1 LPFVGEEKLKKV
13 KKSWMRPR
21 IVDFLNSTCNTSI
34 FHYVIPI
41 GTIVYVLAMIVVMW
55 VFVKRCEKSKLST
68 YHALGA
74 SIYAMLCGIIGA
86 RLFYILQH
94 LDRILDN
101 PIQILSL
108 GGGTASWGAYFGGSI
123 GFIFYLYLKKL
134 DILTYFDVLFSAVG
148 LGPFIGRWACFLNGC
163 CFGTVTKLP
172 WGVRFPKFSS
182 AYNSHLKL
190 NLINESSLLS
200 LPVHPVQ
207 IYSSLFTF
215 ALFILASI
223 FWHKFKG
230 YKGLTVIFYLFLYSI
245 IRFFIEFLRG
255 DVPRYTSLAFTFSQI
270 ICLVIIIVSLIVTG
284 FKYHEITLRARSRI

>member
-1 LPFVGEEKLKKV
+1 
-13 KKSWMRPR
+13 MRPR
-21 IVDFLNSTCNTSI
+21 IVDFLNSTFNTSI

-55 VFVKRCEKSKLST
+55 VFVKRCEKSNLST

-74 SIYAMLCGIIGA
+74 SIYAMLCGIFGA
-86 RLFYILQH
+86 RLFYMLQH

-101 PIQILSL
+101 PIRILSL
-108 GGGTASWGAYFGGSI
+108 RGGTASWGAYFGGCI
-123 GFIFYLYLKKL
+123 GFIIYLYVKKL
-134 DILTYFDVLFSAVG
+134 NILVYFDALFSTVG

-190 NLINESSLLS
+190 NLINETNLFS

-223 FWHKFKG
+223 FWNKFKG
-230 YKGLTVIFYLFLYSI
+230 YKGLTVIFYLFSYSA

-255 DVPRYTSLAFTFSQI
+255 DVPRYTSLNFTLSQI
-270 ICLVIIIVSLIVTG
+270 ICLIIIIVCLSITG
-284 FKYHEITLRARSRI
+284 FKYRDIRLRTRFRI